1 MRRAQRQYSPALKQ
15 RIVDDLEAGHLSV
28 REAALAT
35 QASMTMVHRWVQ
47 EWVQEFGRYRKD
59 EFNLD
64 AVFPTLAAAWQAVA
78 HAIHIHNTVRIPGAP
93 RRSLGQFPG

>member
-28 REAALAT
+28 REATLAT

-47 EWVQEFGRYRKD
+47 EFGRYRKD
-59 EFNLD
+59 EFNLY
-64 AVFPTLAAAWQAVA
+64 AVFPTLAAARQAVA
-78 HAIHIHNTVRIPGAP
+78 HAIHIYNTVRIPGAP
-93 RRSLGQFPG
+93 RRSLGQFRG